1 MSARV
6 VCVSTRIVCVHA
18 QGYSVCICKGSVF
31 SARIVCVS
39 KGSVYAC
46 KDSTKCLYALD
57 LGRSFATYRHESGAG
72 DDLGTTLVCACTRI
86 NKISDVY

>member
-18 QGYSVCICKGSVF
+18 QGYSVCIC
-31 SARIVCVS
+31 